1 VYEELSVEAVPG
13 ALRAFASSYRAALGG
28 VERAT
33 AARRVE
39 PAVWS
44 ALEYACHVRDVFL
57 VERDRA
63 VLAQVKDR
71 PGLAPMSRDER
82 VSICRYDSQSP
93 ADVLDQLAM
102 TSELLALVL
111 EGLTPAG
118 WARELTYNYPG
129 PEVRDLAWVGRH
141 TVHEGTHHLYD
152 IHRVLAGA
160 RAG

>member
-1 VYEELSVEAVPG
+1 
-13 ALRAFASSYRAALGG
+13 
-28 VERAT
+28 
-33 AARRVE
+33 
-39 PAVWS
+39 
-44 ALEYACHVRDVFL
+44 
-57 VERDRA
+57 
-63 VLAQVKDR
+63 
-71 PGLAPMSRDER
+71 MSRDER